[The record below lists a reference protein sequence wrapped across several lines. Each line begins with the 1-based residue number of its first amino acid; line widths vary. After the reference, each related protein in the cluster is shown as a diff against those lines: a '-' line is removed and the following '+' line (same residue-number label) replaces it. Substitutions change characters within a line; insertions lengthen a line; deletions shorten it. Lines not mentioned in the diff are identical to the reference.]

1 MAFALTSQRTYNH
14 KESYMEPTLP
24 FERSPRGC
32 RTPHRSFFHSY
43 PLVLCLGVTALGM
56 PDVGICA
63 SPQSQAPLL
72 IEAPSDIP
80 PAIAQAFP
88 SPQMAK
94 RWVRKHRT
102 MALNP
107 AALDALHSSRKES
120 KATVTLD
127 LFETGTRT
135 LEIDEPQAQRNR
147 ARVWRGRLQG
157 DSESDV
163 TLAMRG
169 RKMVGTIYSN
179 QRLYKI
185 EPTEDNRHRLVE
197 IDEDALPPD
206 HHPLVVPDDGTPADL
221 PDPEP
226 DLQQPDAAVP
236 TMTGS
241 VTTASATTTNTM
253 VDLLVVY
260 TSTARAKQGGRAAM
274 NALVA
279 LGVDLANQAYSNS
292 GIAMRLR
299 LARAAEVAYRESGNI
314 STDLTRLRNTTD
326 GFMDQVH
333 QLRNQYK
340 ADLVALIVDN
350 GGGYCG
356 IAYVMANGPRAGF
369 ANYAFSVTDREC
381 VANNTLTHEL
391 GHNMGNAHDRAS
403 GGTGVYPYS
412 YGYRDPIGKFRTIM
426 AYPCPTV
433 SCPRVKYFSNPKI
446 LINGRL
452 AGIDHRITP
461 TNSADN
467 ARSMNE
473 VRRIVAA
480 WRTGTSTSAAT
491 SPNTSRNSQSNTQ
504 INAPDDGDESDDES
518 GDESEDDALDEAR
531 TDSHGT
537 SRGKVHA
544 PFP

>member
-1 MAFALTSQRTYNH
+1 
-14 KESYMEPTLP
+14 MEPTLLFRP
-24 FERSPRGC
+24 SPRSPRTS
-32 RTPHRSFFHSY
+32 RRSFFRPRSI
-43 PLVLCLGVTALGM
+43 VLW
-56 PDVGICA
+56 ICA
-63 SPQSQAPLL
+63 AALSIPAVGVCAAPHSQPLL

-107 AALDALHSSRKES
+107 AALDALQTSRKDS

-135 LEIDEPQAQRNR
+135 LEIDEPQIHRNK
-147 ARVWRGRLQG
+147 AKVWRGRLQG

-163 TLAMRG
+163 TLAIRG
-169 RKMVGTIYSN
+169 KKMVGTIYSN

-197 IDEDALPPD
+197 LDEDALPLD
-206 HHPLVVPDDGTPADL
+206 HHPLVVPDDGTPADIAA
-221 PDPEP
+221 PEP
-226 DLQQPDAAVP
+226 DHQQPGVAGTPATD
-236 TMTGS
+236 S
-241 VTTASATTTNTM
+241 VTTAAATNTN

-260 TSTARAKQGGRAAM
+260 TPTARARQGGQAAM
-274 NALVA
+274 NALIA

-292 GIAMRLR
+292 GIAMQLR

-314 STDLTRLRNTTD
+314 STDLTRLRKTTD

-356 IAYVMANGPRAGF
+356 IAYVMANGPRASF

-403 GGTGVYPYS
+403 GGTGVFAYS
-412 YGYRDPIGKFRTIM
+412 YGYRDTVGKFRTIM
-426 AYPCPTV
+426 AYPCPNV

-446 LINGRL
+446 LVNGRP
-452 AGIDHRITP
+452 AGVDHRINP

-473 VRRIVAA
+473 VRTLVAG
-480 WRTGTSTSAAT
+480 WRTGATTSAAT
-491 SPNTSRNSQSNTQ
+491 SADPLKNSRSNSRGDSL
-504 INAPDDGDESDDES
+504 DDGEESDD
-518 GDESEDDALDEAR
+518 DVDDDSLGETR
-531 TDSHGT
+531 TDSHGNSHEQFRT
-537 SRGKVHA
+537 